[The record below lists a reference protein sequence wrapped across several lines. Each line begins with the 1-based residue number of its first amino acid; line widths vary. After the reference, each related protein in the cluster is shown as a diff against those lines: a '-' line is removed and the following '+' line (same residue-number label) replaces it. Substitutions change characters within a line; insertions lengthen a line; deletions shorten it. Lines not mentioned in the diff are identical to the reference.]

1 MKISTK
7 GRYALR
13 MMIDLAEHYES
24 GLTALKE
31 VSAREE
37 ISVKYL
43 EQIVTQLSKAGLL
56 CSTRGPQG
64 GYRLAKSPDH
74 YTVGDILRVTEGSLA
89 PVACLEDTP
98 NLCERQGSCVTL
110 EVWEGLY
117 QVMEQYVDNIRLSD
131 LVEKKREKAQYDFS
145 I

>member
-13 MMIDLAEHYES
+13 LMIDLAEHYES
-24 GLTALKE
+24 GLTARKD
-31 VSAREE
+31 VSAREG
-37 ISVKYL
+37 ISIKYL

-56 CSTRGPQG
+56 RSTRGPQG
-64 GYRLAKSPDH
+64 GYRLAKAPDS

-89 PVACLEDTP
+89 PVACLEDEP
-98 NLCERQGSCVTL
+98 NLCERQTNCVTL
-110 EVWEGLY
+110 EVWQGLY
-117 QVMEQYVDNIRLSD
+117 QVIETYIDHIRLND
-131 LVEKKREKAQYDFS
+131 LVERKREKAAYNYS

>member
-1 MKISTK
+1 M
-7 GRYALR
+7 
-13 MMIDLAEHYES
+13 
-24 GLTALKE
+24 
-31 VSAREE
+31 
-37 ISVKYL
+37 
-43 EQIVTQLSKAGLL
+43 
-56 CSTRGPQG
+56 
-64 GYRLAKSPDH
+64 
-74 YTVGDILRVTEGSLA
+74 GDILRVTEGSLA

>member
-13 MMIDLAEHYES
+13 LMIDLAEHYES
-24 GLTALKE
+24 GLTALKD
-31 VSAREE
+31 VSAREG
-37 ISVKYL
+37 ISIKYL

-56 CSTRGPQG
+56 RSTRGPQG
-64 GYRLAKSPDH
+64 GYRLAKAPDS

-89 PVACLEDTP
+89 PVACLEDEP
-98 NLCERQGSCVTL
+98 NLCERQTNCVTL
-110 EVWEGLY
+110 EVWQGLY
-117 QVMEQYVDNIRLSD
+117 QVIETYIDHIRLND
-131 LVEKKREKAQYDFS
+131 PVERKREKAAYNYS

>member
-13 MMIDLAEHYES
+13 LMIDLAEHYES
-24 GLTALKE
+24 GLTALKD
-31 VSAREE
+31 VSAREG
-37 ISVKYL
+37 ISIKYL

-56 CSTRGPQG
+56 RSTRGPQG
-64 GYRLAKSPDH
+64 GYRLAKAPDS

-89 PVACLEDTP
+89 PVACLEDEP
-98 NLCERQGSCVTL
+98 NLCERQTNCVTL
-110 EVWEGLY
+110 EVWQGLY
-117 QVMEQYVDNIRLSD
+117 QVIETYIDHIRLND
-131 LVEKKREKAQYDFS
+131 LVERKREKAAYNYS